1 MSQLEAFRNDV
12 ESYLERAGVL
22 PTQFG
27 KDAINDPNFVSDL
40 RSGRSPSL
48 STVDRVLSFIR
59 RSEKR
64 RKPEAPEASAA

>member
-1 MSQLEAFRNDV
+1 MSQLEAFRNEV
-12 ESYLERAGVL
+12 ESYLSRAGVL

-27 KDAINDPNFVSDL
+27 KDAVNDPNFVRDL

-59 RSEKR
+59 KSE
-64 RKPEAPEASAA
+64 RKTSRASAKASAA